1 MAKVGLGRNHPRLQ
15 LVHSI
20 CASWLHWSA
29 SVVIFG
35 RCSSHSALHIAS
47 GAFGNNLP
55 RGQGWSGQKIQ
66 EIWFLHQKQKVACRA
81 RIMNPHRAHSDIL
94 ILKCPRDYKPL
105 NLWILPWFQLICVV
119 FLWQLFVSRHPS
131 AGHFISRHKCVASFF
146 WRVES
151 LFDIKPVITVAM
163 QCSSCFN
170 SSAGTSPNTNT
181 TINPARHSSNS
192 HSWEQR
198 RLCLSALLDYGHKRL
213 VHIALF
219 LPPEALISYTLT

>member
-15 LVHSI
+15 PVHSL

-47 GAFGNNLP
+47 WAFGNNLP

-94 ILKCPRDYKPL
+94 ILKCPRDYKPYEFYHGFSWFVL
-105 NLWILPWFQLICVV
+105 SFCDNCLYLDTHQQAILLVDTSVQ
-119 FLWQLFVSRHPS
+119 HN
-131 AGHFISRHKCVASFF
+131 FF

-151 LFDIKPVITVAM
+151 LFDIKPVVTVAM

-198 RLCLSALLDYGHKRL
+198 RLCLSARLDYGHKRL

-219 LPPEALISYTLT
+219 LPTEALISYTLT